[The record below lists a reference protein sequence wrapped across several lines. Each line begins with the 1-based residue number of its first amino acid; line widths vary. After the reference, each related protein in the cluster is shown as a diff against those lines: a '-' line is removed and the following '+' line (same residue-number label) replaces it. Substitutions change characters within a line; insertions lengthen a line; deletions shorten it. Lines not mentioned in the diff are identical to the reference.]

1 MVWYNLSGMAKEPT
15 VDMPRTVELDNLTK
29 NFREEKSGATVRA
42 VDGVT
47 ATVKPGELVTLLG
60 PSGCG
65 KTTILRM
72 IAGFEKPTAGR
83 VFIDGHNVTGQPP
96 ERRDVGMV
104 FQNYALFPHMTVWE
118 NLDFV
123 LALRGMESVAKAR
136 KIREFLAMVGLEG
149 KGNRAPHELSG
160 GQQQRVALARALINN
175 PSVLLL
181 DEPLSNLDAI
191 LREQMRVEIKKIQKS
206 LGMTAIYVTH
216 ARTEAMSLSDRIIV
230 MNSGQIIQI
239 GTPLEI
245 YADPVSMY
253 VASLIGKTA
262 FFTAT
267 VHSVGDTCNV
277 VINGRILSIPRWSDD
292 IAPGREVVVMCR
304 PESLALSSPAAGT
317 LKGRVI
323 TSMYLGD
330 TLETYVSTYEGEIMV
345 QIPNPAGEC
354 IYGAGEAVGII
365 IQPEFAKVLPPEE
378 GE

>member
-1 MVWYNLSGMAKEPT
+1 MGVPKA
-15 VDMPRTVELDNLTK
+15 VAVEDLTK
-29 NFREEKSGATVRA
+29 IFREEKSGQPVRA

-47 ATVKPGELVTLLG
+47 AVVRPGELVTLLG

-72 IAGFEKPTAGR
+72 IAGFEKPTRGR
-83 VFIDGHNVTGQPP
+83 VFIDEQDITSLSP

-104 FQNYALFPHMTVWE
+104 FQNYALFPHMSVWE

-123 LALRGMESVAKAR
+123 LALRGMESVTKAR

-160 GQQQRVALARALINN
+160 GQQQRVALARALIHG

-191 LREQMRVEIKKIQKS
+191 LREQMRVEIKKIQKA

-230 MNSGQIIQI
+230 MNSGRIIQI

-245 YADPVSMY
+245 YADPASMY

-262 FFTAT
+262 FFSAL
-267 VHSVGDTCNV
+267 VVNVDKTCDVN
-277 VINGRILSIPRWSDD
+277 INGRILSIPRWAGEV
-292 IAPGREVVVMCR
+292 APGKEVMVMCR
-304 PESLALSSPAAGT
+304 PESLVLSPPGAGII
-317 LKGRVI
+317 KGRVI

-330 TLETYVSTYEGEIMV
+330 TLETYVSTYDGEIMV
-345 QIPNPAGEC
+345 QIPNPAGER
-354 IYGAGEAVGII
+354 IYDSGEAVSIA
-365 IQPEFAKVLPPEE
+365 IQPEFAKVLPPEDAE
-378 GE
+378 